1 MLGAMAAR
9 RLLII
14 MLVLLGISTLA
25 AALVDT
31 RSFRED
37 GTGSTIASE
46 TEPTLPEDTVPEGRE
61 LKPIVIVVSPEKVTV
76 VPVKLGD
83 QLPLLVRARKADLV
97 EIPALGL
104 LEPVAP
110 NAPARFDVLATATG
124 GYGVRLVN
132 ADRIVA
138 RIEVTKPEKEA
149 KDNEEAGG

>member
-1 MLGAMAAR
+1 MAAR

-31 RSFRED
+31 RSFREE

-46 TEPTLPEDTVPEGRE
+46 TEPTEPPDTVPEGKA
-61 LKPIVIVVSPEKVTV
+61 LGISVVVGGAKVKVIPMQV
-76 VPVKLGD
+76 GD
-83 QLPLLVRARKADLV
+83 QLELIVRSPKTDLL

-110 NAPARFDVLATATG
+110 NAPARFDVLAQESG
-124 GYGVRLVN
+124 SYGVRLVN
-132 ADRIVA
+132 ADRVVA
-138 RIEVTKPEKEA
+138 RIDVSGGKGKPEGK
-149 KDNEEAGG
+149 KGGS